1 MKNSA
6 GISATSGSTGT
17 EMLLTRIVVVEMLSS
32 NLLRHGKSQS
42 EVHDFWKS
50 HLTQLGISIIQK
62 EIFLCPNQTV
72 VKLNRKKL

>member
-17 EMLLTRIVVVEMLSS
+17 EMLLTRIVVVEMLGS

-42 EVHDFWKS
+42 EVHDSWKS
-50 HLTQLGISIIQK
+50 HLTPLGISIIQK
-62 EIFLCPNQTV
+62 KIFDAKN
-72 VKLNRKKL
+72 KG